1 MTIDAP
7 WFHAIPTSQNR
18 NGKYHA
24 GKALSYITENNST
37 ALKSIIDEGLLDCN
51 KKVQIRGYEQALVT
65 IAAERNRYDCVKVLC
80 EAGCN
85 LSYLTTSDWQQPPLI
100 WAIGHQNLEMV
111 KLMVKHNVNL
121 NEVYGYTRRT
131 PLGCAVGDK
140 KLNIVKTLVE
150 AGAKMKINDALGK
163 SLLSLACDNKFTNAE
178 IIEYLL
184 EKGCDP
190 FTLDTN
196 QGNGT
201 CVQKL
206 LLAPIYKSDVVHA
219 IEKLISKMTE
229 ISPEETRKFLNL
241 STLRLDPPIGMM
253 ASKWKDTKEEI
264 EILKMLINAGANPQ
278 LRFGFE
284 NMSLME
290 MACTKNHINLVKLL
304 ICLGITIES
313 PLDLLTK
320 TLQKGHSKMFY
331 LLTRTSQKILDNLHL
346 LKPDGIEN
354 KIWQEVIEF
363 RRNPLSLLELSRI
376 SIIGNPI
383 SDEIEELPRNLPDY
397 IRLESD

>member
-7 WFHAIPTSQNR
+7 WFHVIPISQNR

-37 ALKSIIDEGLLDCN
+37 ALKSSIDEGLDCN

-65 IAAERNRYDCVKVLC
+65 IAAERNKYDCVKVLC

-85 LSYLTTSDWQQPPLI
+85 LSYLTRSDEQQSPLI

-111 KLMVKHNVNL
+111 KIMVKHKVNL
-121 NEVYGYTRRT
+121 NEVSGYTRRT
-131 PLGCAVGDK
+131 PLGVAVGDK
-140 KLNIVKTLVE
+140 KLDIVKTLVE
-150 AGAKMKINDALGK
+150 AGAKMKINDASGK

-206 LLAPIYKSDVVHA
+206 LLAPIYKSDVVRA
-219 IEKLISKMTE
+219 TEKLIGKMTE

-241 STLRLDPPIGMM
+241 STLRLDHPIGMM

-264 EILKMLINAGANPQ
+264 EIVKMLINAGANPQ

-290 MACTKNHINLVKLL
+290 MACTKNHINLAKLL

-331 LLTRTSQKILDNLHL
+331 LLTRTSQIILDNLHL